1 MTAPLNSLIDQHLI
15 EFSRYLRNEGL
26 NTGVQETLD
35 ALQALESIGVP
46 SESNVKVVTR
56 SLFCNSK
63 DDIEQFD
70 YLFDSFWKGDS
81 KRFRSK
87 LNVSHRLRS
96 KEQSTSL
103 IWMGNNHNNGKETTR
118 ESREVT
124 GANARERLQRTD
136 FSKVSEVDGEELEA
150 LAQKLWQEM
159 NKRLSRRLK
168 NSSKQGQINI
178 RRTIR
183 KNINSGGDPWK
194 LVFKRRK
201 PQKPRLVV
209 FLDVSGS
216 MDKYS
221 FYLLRFVYAIQ
232 QNFQQVESFLF
243 STRLHYITD
252 IVKRGKLSK
261 KLKELTERA
270 EGWSSGTTIG
280 ACFQEFNKK
289 YAKYSLSRQS
299 IVLILSDGL
308 DTGNT
313 EVLKKELTKIS
324 KRAKKLI
331 WLNPLKGM
339 KGYRPEAKGMRS
351 ALPLVDVFNSAH
363 NLESLLDLE
372 KHLRYVQ

>member
-1 MTAPLNSLIDQHLI
+1 MNS
-15 EFSRYLRNEGL
+15 
-26 NTGVQETLD
+26 GVQETLD
-35 ALQALESIGVP
+35 ALQAVESIGVP
-46 SESNVKVVTR
+46 SEFNVKVVSR
-56 SLFCNSK
+56 SIFCNSK
-63 DDIEQFD
+63 DDVDQFD
-70 YLFDSFWKGDS
+70 YHFDAFWKGDA
-81 KRFRSK
+81 KRVRSK
-87 LNVSHRLRS
+87 IEVSQQLRS
-96 KEQSTSL
+96 KEQSSSL
-103 IWMGNNHNNGKETTR
+103 IWLGNSHNNGKETTR

-150 LAQKLWQEM
+150 LAQELWREM

-168 NSSKQGQINI
+168 ESSKQGQINI

-183 KNINSGGDPWK
+183 KNISSGGDPWR
-194 LVFKRRK
+194 LAFKRRK
-201 PQKPRLVV
+201 PHKPRLVM

-252 IVKRGKLSK
+252 IVKRGKFST

-270 EGWSSGTTIG
+270 EGWSSGTTMG
-280 ACFQEFNKK
+280 ACFQEFNQR
-289 YAKYSLSRQS
+289 YAKYALSRQS

-313 EVLKKELTKIS
+313 ESLKKELVS
-324 KRAKKLI
+324 KRTKKLI
-331 WLNPLKGM
+331 WLNPLKGT
-339 KGYRPEAKGMRS
+339 KGFQPTAKGMAS
-351 ALPLVDVFNSAH
+351 ALPLVDVFSSAH
-363 NLESLLDLE
+363 NLESLLELE
-372 KHLRYVQ
+372 KHLQNVQ